1 MLNRRAALAAPL
13 ALAATPALVTPGLAQ
28 PAWRPDRPIRV
39 IIPHAPGGGTDVVT
53 RVLAEAV
60 GTALGQPLVIENR
73 TGGAAGLVGT
83 DLVAKSAPDG
93 YTILVNSSAQAI
105 TPALVSRMPYHA
117 VNDFAGIG
125 IIGFAPH
132 VVVVNPNVPARTF
145 QELLALL
152 RANPGRYNLAS
163 GGIGSA
169 IHLAGEI
176 LRASANVDFQIVQY
190 RGGGPSMLAVL
201 SGEAQMSTPDIPAAS
216 SVVRAGSA
224 RPLVIAA
231 AERSPAMPDVPTS
244 AEAGLPEFIAEI
256 WFPILAPARTPP
268 AVLATLSAAF
278 QTAIEQNKR
287 RLTELAVQVRP
298 NFTTSDQVMNYI
310 RAQTER
316 SVALLRAAGVQPE

>member
-13 ALAATPALVTPGLAQ
+13 ALAMPALAQ
-28 PAWRPDRPIRV
+28 ATWRPDRPIRV

-83 DLVAKSAPDG
+83 DLVAKAAPDG

-105 TPALVSRMPYHA
+105 TPALVSRMPYDA

-132 VVVVNPNVPARTF
+132 VVVVNPQLPARTF

-152 RANPGRYNLAS
+152 RAHPGRYNLAS

-176 LRASANVDFQIVQY
+176 LRASAQVDFQIVQY

-201 SGEAQMSTPDIPAAS
+201 SNEAQMSTPDIPAATA
-216 SVVRAGSA
+216 VVRAGSA

-231 AERSPAMPDVPTS
+231 PERSPAMPDVPTS
-244 AEAGLPEFIAEI
+244 AEAGLPNFIAEI
-256 WFPILAPARTPP
+256 WFPVLAPARTPP
-268 AVLATLSAAF
+268 AVVAALSAAF

-298 NFTTSDQVMNYI
+298 GFTTSEQVMGYV
-310 RAQTER
+310 RAQMER